1 MSSTKIV
8 TVEKTAS
15 QQLKNL
21 PKNSTE
27 NVNKDFNFNDTTV
40 TSLASKYKMLQDN
53 LTQVVSE
60 LAEQKK
66 NFKSFRSNQ
75 ENLQELIAQKGDQLK
90 DNIESSIQKM
100 DGEIQKSLSHQKAE
114 NSRLQQQIT
123 QLNTDNTIIKNQ
135 LLAVQKRIDDI
146 ALQIGQDPLN

>member
-1 MSSTKIV
+1 MYEDNEV
-8 TVEKTAS
+8 FVLFHYL
-15 QQLKNL
+15 QYLLFLLQ
-21 PKNSTE
+21 
-27 NVNKDFNFNDTTV
+27 
-40 TSLASKYKMLQDN
+40 YK
-53 LTQVVSE
+53 
-60 LAEQKK
+60 
-66 NFKSFRSNQ
+66 RNQ

>member
-1 MSSTKIV
+1 MSSTKIA
-8 TVEKTAS
+8 TVEKAAS

-40 TSLASKYKMLQDN
+40 TSLASKYKMLQEN

-75 ENLQELIAQKGDQLK
+75 ENLEELIAQKGDQLK

-146 ALQIGQDPLN
+146 ALQIGQEPLN

>member
-1 MSSTKIV
+1 MSSTKII